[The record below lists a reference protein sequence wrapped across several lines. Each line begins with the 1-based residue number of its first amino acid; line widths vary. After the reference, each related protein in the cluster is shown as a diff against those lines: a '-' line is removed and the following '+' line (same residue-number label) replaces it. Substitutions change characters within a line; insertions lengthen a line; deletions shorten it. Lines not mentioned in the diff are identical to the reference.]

1 MAPEGVL
8 HVGCRERQVTEST
21 TPEGEST
28 WARLRRRKVGQW
40 GIAYVAGSWGFL
52 QGLEYVS
59 GLLDWPDQLQKLA
72 GLGLLVGLPIV
83 LVLAWYHGDRG
94 YQRVTRVELAILT
107 LLFVLGGGLFWRYE
121 HTSAPASVA
130 VDVSTAP
137 EAASPIPTDHSIA
150 VLPFVNMSSD
160 KDQEYFADG
169 VSEELLNLLVQV
181 PQLRVI
187 ARTSSFSFKG
197 KEVDIATIARKLN
210 VANVLEGSVRRSGDT
225 IRITA
230 QLVRASDSSHLW
242 SQTYDRKMTDVFKVQ
257 DEIAAAVVEQLKIKL
272 LADAPKS
279 RATDPNAYAL
289 YLQAREVSRQTTETA
304 YQQSI
309 TLYQRAVALNPGY
322 SAAWVGLASVY
333 CDQVNNGL
341 RLADEGVRLAR
352 AAIAKALALD
362 PEYAPARA
370 QLAWIAIY
378 YDRDLAAAARY
389 LELALAQEP
398 ANPDI
403 VGTAGIL
410 ARRLG
415 RLDQAIAIAEYLV
428 SGDPVNASSYYD
440 LGLAYRYAGRLDEAI
455 AEFRTGLGLSP
466 GYANAHATIGAMLL
480 QKGDASA
487 ALAETLQEA
496 SEQFR
501 MAELSNVYYAL
512 GRREESDAAITDLIR
527 KYEKTSAVMI
537 AGAMAYRGEAS
548 RAFEWLDK
556 AVRYHDPSLGAVT
569 FVPRFANIRSDP
581 RWLPFLRGIGLAPEQ
596 LAAIKFDV
604 TLPNN

>member
-1 MAPEGVL
+1 
-8 HVGCRERQVTEST
+8 VTDAT
-21 TPEGEST
+21 TRAGEST
-28 WARLRRRKVGQW
+28 WTKLRRRKVVQW
-40 GIAYVAGSWGFL
+40 GIAYVAGAWGLL
-52 QGLEYVS
+52 QGLEYAS
-59 GLLDWPDQLQKLA
+59 STFDWPRQFLQLATIGLLI
-72 GLGLLVGLPIV
+72 GLPIV
-83 LVLAWYHGDRG
+83 LVLAWYHGDKG
-94 YQRVTRVELAILT
+94 EQRVTRVEFAIIT
-107 LLFVLGGGLFWRYE
+107 LLFLLGGGLFWRFE
-121 HTSAPASVA
+121 HASAPASVA

-169 VSEELLNLLVQV
+169 ISEELLNLLAQV

-197 KEVDIATIARKLN
+197 KEVDIATIAEKLN
-210 VANVLEGSVRRSGDT
+210 VANVLEGSVRKSGDT

-242 SQTYDRKMTDVFKVQ
+242 SQTYDRQMTDVFKVQ

-289 YLQAREVSRQTTETA
+289 FLQAREVGRRNTEAA

-309 TLYQRAVALNPGY
+309 ALYQQALALDPAY
-322 SAAWVGLASVY
+322 AAAWVGLASVY

-341 RLADEGVRLAR
+341 QLADEGVRLAR
-352 AAIAKALALD
+352 EAIAKALELD
-362 PEYAPARA
+362 PDYAPARA

-403 VGTAGIL
+403 IGTAGIL

-428 SGDPVNASSYYD
+428 SGDPVDASGYYD
-440 LGLAYRYAGRLDEAI
+440 LGLAYRYAGRLNAAI

-480 QKGDASA
+480 QKGDARA

-501 MAELSNVYYAL
+501 MAELSNIYYAL
-512 GRREESDAAITDLIR
+512 GRRSESDAAITDLIR

-537 AGAMAYRGEAS
+537 AGAMAYRGDAS

-556 AVRYHDPSLGAVT
+556 AVRYHDPSLGAIAD
-569 FVPRFANIRSDP
+569 FPSFANIHSDP
-581 RWLPFLRGIGLAPEQ
+581 RWLPFLRKIGLAPEQ
-596 LAAIKFDV
+596 LAAIKIDV
-604 TLPNN
+604 RLPN